1 MVCEFL
7 LSRDVIQLCVY
18 IHPLF
23 FVFPSHFVHQRAL
36 NRVELCSR
44 FSLVVYFIH
53 SINSVW
59 GFPSGP
65 VVEESACPC
74 RKCGFD
80 PWVEKISWRM
90 KSQPTPVLLPGKSYG
105 KRSLVGCSPWGH
117 QRVRRLTEHACDS
130 VYQRLNCDS
139 ESCEVAS

>member
-7 LSRDVIQLCVY
+7 LSRDVIQLCVH

-36 NRVELCSR
+36 SRVELCSR

-59 GFPSGP
+59 GFPSGS
-65 VVEESACPC
+65 VVKNLPAPAGNVGSIP
-74 RKCGFD
+74 G
-80 PWVEKISWRM
+80 WRR
-90 KSQPTPVLLPGKSYG
+90 SPG
-105 KRSLVGCSPWGH
+105 
-117 QRVRRLTEHACDS
+117 E
-130 VYQRLNCDS
+130 
-139 ESCEVAS
+139 